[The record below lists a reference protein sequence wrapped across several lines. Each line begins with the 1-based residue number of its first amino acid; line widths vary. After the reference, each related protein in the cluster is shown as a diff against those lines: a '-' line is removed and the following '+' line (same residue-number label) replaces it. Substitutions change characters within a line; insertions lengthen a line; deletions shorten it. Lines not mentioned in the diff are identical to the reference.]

1 MISPYSS
8 YIFAFSLALAVYQLS
23 WSELYP
29 EISISLLFFLIFTF
43 IAFFTVKTTIYKPS
57 VSDSFYYIPFNP
69 NVARITYFILVCW
82 IMEFIYNRGVPLL
95 LIIQGYDYNYTGF
108 GIPSFHVFVV
118 SFSSFWT
125 VYTFHMYIS
134 TWNKRVLV
142 FFLINIFCGI
152 LVFNRAM
159 VLMNSVSCL
168 FIYIASI
175 SESLN
180 FIKFVT
186 IVSKVSALALS
197 LLFIFGSLGNLRT
210 EKLYDRS
217 QDENI
222 ILEIGKAKDN
232 FRNSLIPTEFFWT
245 YLYTSS
251 PIANLQTTID
261 RSPSELNELNIQNTI
276 SFSINEILPDF
287 LSKRANQL
295 YQSNKRS
302 GVLIDD
308 QFTVSTVYSGSYANL
323 NWFGMMIMTLFI
335 STFPVV
341 YRKRLE
347 NNRRENYKQNIF
359 KISGMAIL
367 NTLYFFLIFDNMF
380 IFSGLSFQ
388 LVYPLIL
395 NHIFNSTKNTKN
407 VV

>member
-8 YIFAFSLALAVYQLS
+8 YIFAFSVALAVYQLN

-29 EISISLLFFLIFTF
+29 EVSINLLLFLIFTF
-43 IAFFTVKTTIYKPS
+43 ITFFIVNVAIYKPS

-69 NVARITYFILVCW
+69 NVTKITYFILVCW
-82 IMEFIYNRGVPLL
+82 IMEFIYNGGVPLL
-95 LIIQGYDYNYTGF
+95 LIIQGSNYNYTGF

-142 FFLINIFCGI
+142 LFLINIFCGI

-159 VLMNSVSCL
+159 VLMNAVSCL
-168 FIYIASI
+168 FIYVASI
-175 SESLN
+175 SNNLN
-180 FIKFVT
+180 FIKFIT
-186 IVSKVSALALS
+186 IGTKISVLALS
-197 LLFIFGSLGNLRT
+197 ILFIFGSLGNLRT

-251 PIANLQTTID
+251 PIANLQNTINFS
-261 RSPSELNELNIQNTI
+261 SPELNTLNIQNI
-276 SFSINEILPDF
+276 IGFLNNEILPDF
-287 LSKRANQL
+287 LSKRVNQM
-295 YQSNKRS
+295 YQSNKKS
-302 GVLIDD
+302 VVLIDE
-308 QFTVSTVYSGSYANL
+308 QFTVSTIYAGSYANIG
-323 NWFGMMIMTLFI
+323 WFGVMIMALFI
-335 STFPVV
+335 SAFPLV
-341 YRKRLE
+341 YRRRLE
-347 NNRRENYKQNIF
+347 KNKRGSYKENTF
-359 KISGMAIL
+359 KISGVAIL

-380 IFSGLSFQ
+380 VFSGLSLQ

-395 NHIFNSTKNTKN
+395 NNILKPEKK
-407 VV
+407 